1 MSETRMISIVDD
13 DALARDGIRELVES
27 LGYKALTFVSAEH
40 FLQSGQIAQT
50 VCLISDIQ
58 MPGLSG
64 LDLQEEL
71 HAQGY
76 RTPVILITAYPSE
89 QQRTRA
95 FGAGAIGFLS
105 KPFAEQSLIDCLSA
119 AMKHSRN
126 RSNGQMPRKN

>member
-1 MSETRMISIVDD
+1 MSETRTISIVDD
-13 DALARDGIRELVES
+13 DALARDGIKELVES

-40 FLQSGQIAQT
+40 FLQSGLIAQT

-71 HAQGY
+71 QARGY
-76 RTPVILITAYPSE
+76 HTPVILITAYPSE

-105 KPFAEQSLIDCLSA
+105 KPFAEESLIDCLSVAMRNGGIRSA
-119 AMKHSRN
+119 AQIS
-126 RSNGQMPRKN
+126 

>member
-1 MSETRMISIVDD
+1 MSETRTISIVDD
-13 DALARDGIRELVES
+13 DALARDGIKELVES

-40 FLQSGQIAQT
+40 FLQSGLIAQT

-71 HAQGY
+71 QARGY

-105 KPFAEQSLIDCLSA
+105 KPFAEESLIDCLSA
-119 AMKHSRN
+119 AIRNAGSR
-126 RSNGQMPRKN
+126 SAAQIS

>member
-1 MSETRMISIVDD
+1 LSETRTISIVDD
-13 DALARDGIRELVES
+13 DALARDGIKELVES

-40 FLQSGQIAQT
+40 FLQSGLIAQT

-71 HAQGY
+71 QARGY

-105 KPFAEQSLIDCLSA
+105 KPFAEESLIDCLSA
-119 AMKHSRN
+119 AIRNAGSRSAA
-126 RSNGQMPRKN
+126 RIS